1 MNSKYCLIPT
11 QVKVVKKSLSFHVKW
26 HSVIKLL
33 TFLVVNFMGL
43 SGVTFKMDGPYQAV
57 RLVLFC
63 LFLHM
68 QIVAKINLAV
78 RIYAFVET
86 ASISK

>member
-1 MNSKYCLIPT
+1 
-11 QVKVVKKSLSFHVKW
+11 
-26 HSVIKLL
+26 
-33 TFLVVNFMGL
+33 MGL
-43 SGVTFKMDGPYQAV
+43 SGVTFKMDGPYQVV
-57 RLVLFC
+57 RVVLFC

>member
-1 MNSKYCLIPT
+1 
-11 QVKVVKKSLSFHVKW
+11 
-26 HSVIKLL
+26 
-33 TFLVVNFMGL
+33 MGL

-78 RIYAFVET
+78 RIYAFVEI